1 MPQAVTRKSPIV
13 IVRDF
18 IALQF
23 CAAALYYLAGTVAY
37 YAQIWRGLG
46 IEKYVE
52 FPVAQMA
59 FIFIGEILLIMYIF
73 FRWHRETFR
82 FSGGR
87 LLHDEGVVVRRH
99 TALALERV
107 ASVAWTW
114 SPIGRLAGYGTIIV
128 RDADGKRIFREGSLP
143 EPRDFAAQLSG
154 YAAVAD
160 ADPARLAGQAEGP
173 RLERKATL
181 RWDRKTGAVNRA
193 LERAALKTVAAFM
206 NSGGGHLVVGIGD
219 DGSVQGLEDDFATL
233 ARRDADGWE
242 NHFSNLLA
250 SAVGPSFRQYVQVR
264 HFTHGGRPCA
274 LVTVAPTPKPAYV
287 RDDER
292 DEFFI
297 RTGNRTASLR
307 MSEAHE
313 YIAARFS

>member
-1 MPQAVTRKSPIV
+1 MPQVATRKSPIV

-46 IEKYVE
+46 IDEYVE

-59 FIFIGEILLIMYIF
+59 FLFVAETLLILYIF
-73 FRWHRETFR
+73 SRWHRETFR

-87 LLHDEGVVVRRH
+87 LLHDEGVFVRRH
-99 TALALERV
+99 TALPLERA

-114 SPIGRLAGYGTIIV
+114 SIVGRLAGYGTVTV
-128 RDADGKRIFREGSLP
+128 RDADGKRVFREGSIP
-143 EPRDFAAQLSG
+143 EPREFAAQLSG
-154 YAAVAD
+154 YASVAD
-160 ADPARLAGQAEGP
+160 ADPLRLVGQPESA
-173 RLERKATL
+173 RLERKASL
-181 RWDRKTGAVNRA
+181 RWDRKTKGVNRA

-206 NSGGGHLVVGIGD
+206 NSGGGHLVVGVGD
-219 DGSVQGLEDDFATL
+219 DGTVHGLEEDFATL

-242 NHFSNLLA
+242 NHLSNLLA
-250 SAVGPSFRQYVQVR
+250 AAVGSSFRQYVQVR

-307 MSEAHE
+307 MREAHE
-313 YIAARFS
+313 YIAGRFS